1 MRQFEQFKKVA
12 ANFENMAQDVNDQA
26 LRNLFS
32 RFAQQ
37 WRDAAQV
44 AEFGKSKEPKDTLA
58 NSPSL
63 VPDSP

>member
-1 MRQFEQFKKVA
+1 MRQYEQFKKVA
-12 ANFENMAQDVNDQA
+12 AKFENMAQDVSDQS

-37 WRDAAQV
+37 WRDAAQE
-44 AEFGKSKEPKDTLA
+44 AEFGKAKEPKQTVA